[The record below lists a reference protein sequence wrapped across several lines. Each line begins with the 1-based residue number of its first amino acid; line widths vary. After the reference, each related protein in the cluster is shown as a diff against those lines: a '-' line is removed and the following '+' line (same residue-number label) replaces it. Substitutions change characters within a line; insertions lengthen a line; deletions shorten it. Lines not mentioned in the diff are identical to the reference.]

1 MGPIQT
7 LENLISTDRLP
18 EALDFIEALPQEER
32 QRWQVQNLTG
42 VVCLCC
48 GQPKEARTFFE
59 AALEQQPDDAEV
71 LYNLAETY
79 ASLGMKRRAEEMLER
94 CRRCAGYRLPAA
106 AAGGAEGR
114 TVADGGLLFPTS
126 VRFRGVPLHQV
137 CQIPAAV

>member
-1 MGPIQT
+1 MEPIQT
-7 LENLISTDRLP
+7 LENLISTGRLP
-18 EALDFIEALPQEER
+18 EALDFIEALPLEER

-79 ASLGMKRRAEEMLER
+79 ASLGMKRPEIGSWRTISPPCGSSWR
-94 CRRCAGYRLPAA
+94 SRR
-106 AAGGAEGR
+106 
-114 TVADGGLLFPTS
+114 ADG
-126 VRFRGVPLHQV
+126 
-137 CQIPAAV
+137 C